1 MPRYQHFAFLVLPM
15 VPLVLGFS
23 APATHKWLPVC
34 ADTKPRQ
41 LQNGDSLMNID
52 TNLAEQLAASGGTSR
67 EFPVIITLQRSE
79 DLPLVLGQGIRP
91 SLTYQSIPAFAASL
105 TGEQIE
111 AIAKMPQVK
120 LIELDREAWALA
132 PR

>member
-1 MPRYQHFAFLVLPM
+1 
-15 VPLVLGFS
+15 
-23 APATHKWLPVC
+23 
-34 ADTKPRQ
+34 
-41 LQNGDSLMNID
+41 MNID

-91 SLTYQSIPAFAASL
+91 SLTYQSIPAFAAGL